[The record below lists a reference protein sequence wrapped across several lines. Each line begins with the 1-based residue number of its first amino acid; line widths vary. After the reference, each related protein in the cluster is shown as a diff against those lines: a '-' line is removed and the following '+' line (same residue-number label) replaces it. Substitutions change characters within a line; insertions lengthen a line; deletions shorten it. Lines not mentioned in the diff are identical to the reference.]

1 LIGKI
6 LAEKMDFLDRSAKKD
21 PVTDSFGSF
30 LASLSSDGHC
40 ISCGQ
45 SFHLFN
51 KEIRCCVCAKQFCN
65 TCVRK
70 VTDKEILEV
79 IDASPTT
86 QSHSCEKCSHIL
98 DFQKERE
105 VRRKFRALKDQ
116 YQLTD
121 VYANSTQIKD
131 QIKQLLPQY
140 DYLATSITEIKIS
153 GSSERDDTSFGIS
166 YPQAKLKEKKLLA
179 LFKDYEESLKK
190 IDTALNGKTETEKLL
205 VSNVKKSFTN
215 YLQVSLVSFQD
226 IQKKVSKVEL
236 NSVVHVYIFLRQLE
250 FETRSHATFPG
261 RFKKILDEVSEHV
274 IRESSQ
280 ICTLQAQIDWESM
293 KARIDKRI
301 KKRQQAL
308 ITTPQ
313 TALIPPKDNIKS
325 HKDSIVNTAE
335 PTLMRKVTLLVSDQH
350 KRFLTRGI
358 HAPMTAKV
366 LSFVLH
372 KLEKGYDDALKWE

>member
-1 LIGKI
+1 
-6 LAEKMDFLDRSAKKD
+6 
-21 PVTDSFGSF
+21 
-30 LASLSSDGHC
+30 
-40 ISCGQ
+40 
-45 SFHLFN
+45 
-51 KEIRCCVCAKQFCN
+51 
-65 TCVRK
+65 
-70 VTDKEILEV
+70 
-79 IDASPTT
+79 
-86 QSHSCEKCSHIL
+86 
-98 DFQKERE
+98 
-105 VRRKFRALKDQ
+105 
-116 YQLTD
+116 
-121 VYANSTQIKD
+121 
-131 QIKQLLPQY
+131 
-140 DYLATSITEIKIS
+140 
-153 GSSERDDTSFGIS
+153 
-166 YPQAKLKEKKLLA
+166 
-179 LFKDYEESLKK
+179 
-190 IDTALNGKTETEKLL
+190 
-205 VSNVKKSFTN
+205 
-215 YLQVSLVSFQD
+215 
-226 IQKKVSKVEL
+226 
-236 NSVVHVYIFLRQLE
+236 
-250 FETRSHATFPG
+250 
-261 RFKKILDEVSEHV
+261 VSEHV